1 MSSKGLWLRLLEGA
15 LFGICAFLQ
24 SWFFFFWQVMN
35 FMQTQE
41 WGLMILDGE
50 CSTFLVPKTSIHW
63 NAKKASCLDNPCWP
77 FFRRLCYFLFWIHDI
92 HLKTVHFKNAF
103 SIECREPKPGGW
115 IMKNTKGTFVW
126 DLKFKS
132 KIPKAPEDVGNQ
144 VLIDFGLASN
154 WLRGWRKFSGPITKR
169 SEGKPTKLQTTSKL

>member
-1 MSSKGLWLRLLEGA
+1 MSSKGLWLRLLKGA
-15 LFGICAFLQ
+15 LFGICAFSQIFCVIFELRYVSSFNVDHRCYSKIVMRNDCCEGGKFIN

-50 CSTFLVPKTSIHW
+50 CSTFPVPKTSIHW
-63 NAKKASCLDNPCWP
+63 NAKKASCLDNLCWP

-92 HLKTVHFKNAF
+92 HSKTVHFKNAF

-115 IMKNTKGTFVW
+115 SMKNNKGTIVW
-126 DLKFKS
+126 DLKFNK
-132 KIPKAPEDVGNQ
+132 
-144 VLIDFGLASN
+144 
-154 WLRGWRKFSGPITKR
+154 
-169 SEGKPTKLQTTSKL
+169 